1 MKSDAIKLGPG
12 KAAQRSLLKALGLT
26 DEKIKSNDK
35 PQKEEVTEQKSN
47 SSKNK
52 KSKKER

>member
-26 DEKIKSNDK
+26 DEEIRS
-35 PQKEEVTEQKSN
+35 QRLL
-47 SSKNK
+47 K
-52 KSKKER
+52 KVY